1 MPVPQQRR
9 AVPRR
14 LLRDDAYSVLCDAIV
29 TGTLAP
35 GEQLRDAELCEWLG
49 LSRTPVRDALAR
61 LEDEGLVESAPQR
74 FTRVAPLL
82 ARDAQDT
89 FPVLA
94 SLHALAAELGTPQL
108 GRAELDRLRAANSS
122 FLEALRRGDADL
134 AYEADERFHR
144 VFVDAS
150 ANAEI
155 DRVLGRLTPR
165 LRRLERLRVG
175 VLPGRR
181 SLAQHE
187 AIISR
192 ASDGD
197 ARGAA
202 SATRE
207 NWLEFGAL
215 VERSLAARAWE
226 DAGHD
231 ASAP

>member
-1 MPVPQQRR
+1 MPVPQQPR
-9 AVPRR
+9 PFERR
-14 LLRDDAYSVLCDAIV
+14 LLRDDAYSALCEAIV

-35 GEQLRDAELCEWLG
+35 GEQLHDAELCAWLG

-61 LEDEGLVESAPQR
+61 LEDEGLVETAPQR

-82 ARDAQDT
+82 SRDAQDT

-94 SLHALAAELGTPQL
+94 SLHALAAELGTPRL
-108 GRAELDRLRAANSS
+108 RREDLDRLRAENRA
-122 FLEALRRGDADL
+122 FHEALTINDPEL
-134 AYEADERFHR
+134 AYSADDRFHR
-144 VFVDAS
+144 IFVDAS
-150 ANAEI
+150 GNPEI
-155 DRVLGRLTPR
+155 DRVLRRLGPR
-165 LRRLERLRVG
+165 LRRLEHLRAG

-192 ASDGD
+192 AAARD
-197 ARGAA
+197 ARATA

-215 VERSLAARAWE
+215 VQRSLTARACE

-231 ASAP
+231 APAR